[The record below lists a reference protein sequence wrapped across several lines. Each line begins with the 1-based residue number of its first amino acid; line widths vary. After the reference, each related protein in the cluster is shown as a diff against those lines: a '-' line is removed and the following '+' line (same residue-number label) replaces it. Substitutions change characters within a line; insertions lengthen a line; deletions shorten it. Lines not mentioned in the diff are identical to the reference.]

1 MTNQALS
8 SVLLRSQPP
17 SPSLWEPT
25 LPIYFEEGRV
35 KVGLVFRSMVFMHGF
50 RRVLPRHGWT
60 SASLSIEEL
69 EELLA
74 PPDTVVIAWHLTVR
88 DCLLRSNL
96 PRANLLEASL
106 AAKEPQPKG
115 LMSGP

>member
-1 MTNQALS
+1 MFCCPLGPFLPLYGS
-8 SVLLRSQPP
+8 RP
-17 SPSLWEPT
+17 SPYIL
-25 LPIYFEEGRV
+25 R
-35 KVGLVFRSMVFMHGF
+35 KVGYKSVWCLGLWSSCTGF